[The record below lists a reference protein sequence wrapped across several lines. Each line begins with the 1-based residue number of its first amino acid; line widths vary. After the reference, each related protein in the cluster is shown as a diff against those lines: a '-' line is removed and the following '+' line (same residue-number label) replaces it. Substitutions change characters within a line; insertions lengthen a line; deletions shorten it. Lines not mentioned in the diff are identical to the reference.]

1 MSTCRRMQNAKM
13 TVEMLKITLITP
25 QHVTTAFFFLVANQQ
40 TGKPAN
46 QQTSKPGKPGNKPAN
61 LNWQQN
67 HRQTRQSAK
76 EEESAQKSSEESR
89 CV

>member
-25 QHVTTAFFFLVANQQ
+25 QHVTTAFFFFGCKL
-40 TGKPAN
+40 AN